1 MKIAIFA
8 LPDLRFDDGDDGL
21 TLFFAPPAQI
31 SDEGEDGSESLE
43 GVSLPK
49 GESRDVQR
57 QCAGHSLRA
66 SHAERRGRL
75 PAGGELASDGQADV
89 PDAEVI
95 PGRRRR
101 GLARGC
107 SLIE

>member
-1 MKIAIFA
+1 MEIAILA
-8 LPDLRFDDGDDGL
+8 QARLRLDDGDDCV
-21 TLFFAPPAQI
+21 TLFFAPTAEI
-31 SDEGEDGSESLE
+31 RDEGEDRGESLE
-43 GVSLPK
+43 GVSLPE

-57 QCAGHSLRA
+57 QCAGYSLRA
-66 SHAERRGRL
+66 CHAERRGRL

-89 PDAEVI
+89 PDAEVF
-95 PGRRRR
+95 PSRRRR